1 MYQDKLAVAIK
12 HNGKVL
18 REDSDKVYVPFG
30 SEYTILLK
38 NLNSVKCQFRIF
50 IDGEDA
56 TGALVVM
63 PNTSSEIERFIKNN
77 NHESGNRFKFIE
89 KTQQISDFRGDNV
102 DDGIIRIEY
111 QFEKRYQR
119 QDGFLGHN
127 DSYNNP
133 YWNGFPKTPNYNN
146 TYGGSFTGTY
156 TVGNVVDSATMNSG
170 IIDANM
176 TQTSVTYGADD
187 NQKSF
192 TRSMNTVTTAS
203 MNAINTVV
211 QSAVSEKG
219 ITVPGSESNQ
229 KFVYTSAFPLE
240 NEKHVLVLKLVGE
253 VAGQVVEKPVTVNTK
268 PDCTTCGRRNRATN
282 KFCVNCG
289 TSLTIF

>member
-30 SEYTILLK
+30 SEYTILIK

-56 TGALVVM
+56 TGPLVVM

-77 NHESGNRFKFIE
+77 NFEKGNRFKFIE
-89 KTQQISDFRGDNV
+89 KTQQISDFRGDKV
-102 DDGIIRIEY
+102 DDGLIRIEY
-111 QFEKRYQR
+111 QFEKKRQR
-119 QDGFLGHN
+119 QDGFQIN
-127 DSYNNP
+127 DYW
-133 YWNGFPKTPNYNN
+133 WNGIPKTPNYDNA
-146 TYGGSFTGTY
+146 YGGSFTKTH
-156 TVGNVVDSATMNSG
+156 TVGNVVDSAMMNSG

-176 TQTSVTYGADD
+176 SQTSVTYGVTDQ
-187 NQKSF
+187 QKSF

-203 MNAINTVV
+203 MNAVNTVV
-211 QSAVSEKG
+211 QSAASDKG
-219 ITVPGSESNQ
+219 ITVPGSESDQ
-229 KFVYTSAFPLE
+229 KFVYTSAFALE
-240 NEKHVLVLKLVGE
+240 AEKHVMVLKLVGE
-253 VAGQVVEKPVTVNTK
+253 VAGQVIEKPVTVNTK
-268 PDCTTCGRRNRATN
+268 PDCSTCGRKNRATN